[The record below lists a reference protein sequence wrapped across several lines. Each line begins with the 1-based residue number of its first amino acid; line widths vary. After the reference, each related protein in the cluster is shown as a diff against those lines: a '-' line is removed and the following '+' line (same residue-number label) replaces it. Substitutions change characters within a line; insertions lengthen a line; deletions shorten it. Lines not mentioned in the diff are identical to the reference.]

1 MKEIKRVCVVGA
13 GAIGGL
19 CAGHLATVVETTVLT
34 RRKEHADQLNE
45 KGLQISGKSRLHSEV
60 FASTDPIELGDPELV
75 IIATK
80 AAGVEQSTSTLSGH
94 FPNAALLTIQNGLG
108 CEEVVS
114 KNGNWPV
121 ISAVTFMSGIRH
133 SDVHV
138 QYELDT
144 ETWMGPWAG
153 ADASYEDAEQVAKL
167 FMAAGLRA
175 KAFPDLLPAQWSK
188 LVFNSVISS
197 VAAVTELPHVRE
209 FIKLDTDSDLGNL
222 IYDMMEEGRKV
233 AAAYNVKFYEDP
245 WEMNVQAIKKG
256 ETKGKKY
263 AHIASMLK
271 DVWDHSPTEID
282 WITGAFVREAAK
294 VGIPV
299 PLNHALYCLVKARE
313 ASWQYDYLKEAN

>member
-1 MKEIKRVCVVGA
+1 MREIKRVCVVGA
-13 GAIGGL
+13 GAIGSL
-19 CAGHLATVVETTVLT
+19 CAGHLATVTELSVLT
-34 RRKEHADQLNE
+34 QRKEHADQLNE
-45 KGLQISGKSRLHSEV
+45 KGLQISCKSTLRSEV
-60 FASTDPIELGDPELV
+60 FASTDPAALGDPELV

-80 AAGVEQSTSTLSGH
+80 ATDIERCISTLSGY
-94 FPNAALLTIQNGLG
+94 FANATLLTIQNGMG

-114 KNGNWPV
+114 KYGNWPV

-153 ADASYEDAEQVAKL
+153 AGASYEGVEQVASL
-167 FMAAGLRA
+167 FESAGLRA
-175 KAFPDLLPAQWSK
+175 KVFPDLLPAQWSK

-209 FIKLDTDSDLGNL
+209 FIQRDMESDLGNL

-233 AAAYNVKFYEDP
+233 AAACNVNFHEDP
-245 WEMNVQAIKKG
+245 WEMNVQALKKG
-256 ETKGKKY
+256 ETKGKGY

-271 DVWDHSPTEID
+271 DVWNHTPTEID
-282 WITGAFVREAAK
+282 WITGSFIREATKA
-294 VGIPV
+294 GIPV

-313 ASWQYDYLKEAN
+313 ASWQYDYLKGAN